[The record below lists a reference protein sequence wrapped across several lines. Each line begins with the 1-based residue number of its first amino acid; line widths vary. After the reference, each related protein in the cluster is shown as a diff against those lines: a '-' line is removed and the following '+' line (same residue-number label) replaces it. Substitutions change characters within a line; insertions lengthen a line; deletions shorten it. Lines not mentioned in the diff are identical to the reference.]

1 MAFTKLKTVYR
12 VPKNV
17 YNELSD
23 DAKKMLSNANR
34 KAKTARKKQSAKVNE
49 MKSMANLIAKV
60 LKGTMKTSRTYKKR
74 RY

>member
-1 MAFTKLKTVYR
+1 MAYTKLKTAYT

-23 DAKKMLSNANR
+23 DAKEMLSRANR
-34 KAKTARKKQSAKVNE
+34 KVKLEKKKQSAKVNE
-49 MKSMANLIAKV
+49 MKSMANLMSKF
-60 LKGTMKTSRTYKKR
+60 LKGSIKTSRTSKKR